1 MEITMQLL
9 NNKMRSNALN
19 LTAFTVRLSYQLA
32 WTMLFA
38 ALLTGISCA
47 KALATEQIFVFSAHT
62 GNALAQSSAVTAVKS
77 RLSRSG
83 FMVRDELSLLDDLG
97 ITPQSHQN
105 RVLQQTDD
113 ITQLVGTSILVFVDT
128 RIEGVEGSQEISM
141 SAELYNSGS
150 NSFLTSWSVPN
161 SRIPIPANCGTGCT
175 SGKIADEAQRMA
187 DTLGNSLAQLLQR
200 PTGASASDGRL
211 VTILEVEIIDF
222 KNDEIIQL
230 VDLMRNEFPGFEK
243 ITKVQQN
250 GPRYQ
255 MLYHTTADQQKLI
268 TWIDISLAEIGLE
281 VDQDVQRIVT
291 ERRIDIRKF
300 AAIIQK
306 GATGNTAKYN

>member
-1 MEITMQLL
+1 MQYL
-9 NNKMRSNALN
+9 NSKMISNALSFS
-19 LTAFTVRLSYQLA
+19 AFMACLNYQPA
-32 WTMLFA
+32 WRMFFAVLF
-38 ALLTGISCA
+38 TGITYA
-47 KALATEQIFVFSAHT
+47 KTVAAEQIFVFSAHT
-62 GNALAQSSAVTAVKS
+62 GNKLVQSSAVTAVKS

-83 FMVRDELSLLDDLG
+83 FMIRDKISLLDDLS

-105 RVLQQTDD
+105 EVLQKADD

-128 RIEGVEGSQEISM
+128 RIESVKDGQEISM

-150 NSFLTSWSVPN
+150 NSFLNSWSVPN
-161 SRIPIPANCGTGCT
+161 SHISIPANCEVGCA
-175 SGKIADEAQRMA
+175 SEKIADEAQRMA
-187 DTLGNSLAQLLQR
+187 DTLGNSLAQLLQH
-200 PTGASASDGRL
+200 PTGTSASGGKM

-243 ITKVQQN
+243 ITKVQTS

-255 MLYHTTADQQKLI
+255 MLYHTTADQAKLI
-268 TWIDISLAEIGLE
+268 TWIDIALAEIGLE
-281 VDQDVQRIVT
+281 VDRDFQRIVT

-300 AAIIQK
+300 AASIQK
-306 GATGNTAKYN
+306 RATGNKAKYN

>member
-1 MEITMQLL
+1 MKAL
-9 NNKMRSNALN
+9 NTKMRSNVLN
-19 LTAFTVRLSYQLA
+19 PTNFIVRLNYQLT
-32 WTMLFA
+32 WIM
-38 ALLTGISCA
+38 LLTVIFTGVTCA

-62 GNALAQSSAVTAVKS
+62 GNTLTQSSAVTAIKS

-83 FMVRDELSLLDDLG
+83 FMVRDVVSLLDDLG

-105 RVLQQTDD
+105 KVLQKTND
-113 ITQLVGTSILVFVDT
+113 INQLVGTSILVFIDT
-128 RIEGVEGSQEISM
+128 RIESVDGGQEISM
-141 SAELYNSGS
+141 SAELYSSGS

-161 SRIPIPANCGTGCT
+161 SHIPILGNCGTVCL
-175 SGKIADEAQRMA
+175 SGKVADEAQRMA
-187 DTLGNSLAQLLQR
+187 DTLGNSLAQLLKR
-200 PTGASASDGRL
+200 PTGASSSDGRL

-222 KNDEIIQL
+222 KNDEIIQFI
-230 VDLMRNEFPGFEK
+230 DLMRNEFPGFEK
-243 ITKVQQN
+243 ITKIQQN

-306 GATGNTAKYN
+306 GAAGNTVKYN

>member
-1 MEITMQLL
+1 MKAL
-9 NNKMRSNALN
+9 NTKMRSYVFN
-19 LTAFTVRLSYQLA
+19 LSNFVVRLSYQLT
-32 WTMLFA
+32 WIMLFTVTF
-38 ALLTGISCA
+38 TGITCT

-62 GNALAQSSAVTAVKS
+62 GNKLTQSSAVTAVKS

-83 FMVRDELSLLDDLG
+83 FMIRDVVSLLDDIG

-105 RVLQQTDD
+105 KVLQQTND
-113 ITQLVGTSILVFVDT
+113 INQLVGASILVFVDT
-128 RIEGVEGSQEISM
+128 RIESVDGGQEISM
-141 SAELYNSGS
+141 SAELYSSGS

-161 SRIPIPANCGTGCT
+161 SHIPIPGNCGTGCL
-175 SGKIADEAQRMA
+175 SGKVADEAQRMA
-187 DTLGNSLAQLLQR
+187 DTLGNSLAQLLKR
-200 PTGASASDGRL
+200 PTGASSSDGRL

-243 ITKVQQN
+243 ITKIQQN

-268 TWIDISLAEIGLE
+268 TWIDVSLAEIGLE

-306 GATGNTAKYN
+306 GAAGNTAKYN